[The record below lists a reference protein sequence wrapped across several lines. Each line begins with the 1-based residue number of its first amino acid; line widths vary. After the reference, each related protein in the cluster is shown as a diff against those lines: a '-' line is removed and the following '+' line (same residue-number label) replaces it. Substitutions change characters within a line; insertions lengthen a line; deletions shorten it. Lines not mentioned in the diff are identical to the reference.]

1 MIEGIHEEGEVYDEI
16 NVVPMLDLAYVLL
29 VIFIILTT
37 VTVQGIQVDVPKA
50 SAETSL
56 AEPRTKSITVT
67 EDGLI
72 FLDTHPVTL
81 KELESLLK
89 LHKSEDP
96 DLPVILR
103 ADGTNPYQRVVNILD
118 LLGKLEINQLGLV
131 TQTIK

>member
-56 AEPRTKSITVT
+56 AEPRTKSIAVT
-67 EDGLI
+67 EHGLI

>member
-37 VTVQGIQVDVPKA
+37 ATVQGIQVDVPKA

-81 KELESLLK
+81 TKLESLLK

-103 ADGTNPYQRVVNILD
+103 ADGSNPYQRVVNILD

>member
-67 EDGLI
+67 EHGLI

>member
-37 VTVQGIQVDVPKA
+37 ATVQGIQVDVPKA
-50 SAETSL
+50 SAQASL
-56 AEPRTKSITVT
+56 AEARTKSITVT

-81 KELESLLK
+81 KELESNLK
-89 LHKSEDP
+89 LHKLNDP

-103 ADGTNPYQRVVNILD
+103 ADGNNPYQRVVNILD
-118 LLGKLEINQLGLV
+118 LLGRLEINQLGLV
-131 TQTIK
+131 TDAIK

>member
-37 VTVQGIQVDVPKA
+37 ATVQGIQVDVPKA
-50 SAETSL
+50 SAQASL
-56 AEPRTKSITVT
+56 AEARTKSITVT

-81 KELESLLK
+81 KELESNLK
-89 LHKSEDP
+89 LHKSNDP

-103 ADGTNPYQRVVNILD
+103 ADGNNPYQRVVNILD
-118 LLGKLEINQLGLV
+118 LLGRLEINQLGLV
-131 TQTIK
+131 TEAVK

>member
-37 VTVQGIQVDVPKA
+37 ATVQGIQVDVPKA

-81 KELESLLK
+81 TELESLLK

-103 ADGTNPYQRVVNILD
+103 ADGSNPYQRVVNILD
-118 LLGKLEINQLGLV
+118 LLGKLEINQLGLA